1 MGNPV
6 AMFEIV
12 STDPER
18 LGRFYGELFGWSI
31 NADPAWGGYGLV
43 DTHAEP
49 GGPLTGGI
57 GPSYQP
63 GDTGVKFYVGV
74 DDLGAWLG
82 KAEGLGATRLVEPTD
97 LPEGFGSFA
106 LFADPDG
113 NTVGLWATAGGS

>member
-1 MGNPV
+1 VGSPV

-12 STDPER
+12 SSDPTR
-18 LGRFYGELFGWSI
+18 IGAFYGELFGWSVT
-31 NADPAWGGYGLV
+31 ADPSWGGYGLV

-49 GGPLTGGI
+49 APLLGGI
-57 GPSYQP
+57 APSYAP

-74 DDLGAWLG
+74 DDLPAWLD
-82 KAEGLGATRLVEPTD
+82 KAEKLGASRLVEPTD

-113 NTVGLWATAGGS
+113 NAVGLWRAA